1 MDSGLIIFLLFI
13 VIYAVVA
20 VWLGRRSITMPMFFL
35 VVGALFGANGLGW
48 INLSVSTEGGKIL
61 VEITLALLLF
71 ADSSTLKLHQLKDD
85 PGLPGRLLGVALP
98 LIIGLGGLIAFAL
111 FPREGIG
118 FALLIGA
125 ILAPTDAALGL
136 PIFTNSRVPV
146 RIRRALNVESGL
158 NDGIATP
165 FVSLFTALAVAE
177 LTQKLTGWLAF
188 AMLNITIAVV
198 VGSVL
203 GVSGGW
209 LFAYAMR
216 HRLTSRAT
224 EQIGTLA
231 LVLAI
236 YFASIALGGN
246 GFIAAFVGGLFFGY
260 ATRHRQHH
268 ATEFTESTGTL
279 LSLFVWM
286 IFGAIVVVPLF
297 TAFNPLALLY
307 AVLSLTLIRMLPVA
321 LSLIGT
327 HFRRDTKLAMGWL
340 GPRGLASVVFTLIA
354 FEAFREIARP
364 HQPLIAFAGW
374 TILLSVVLHGFSA
387 LPLARWYANRLKTA
401 PASIPELLKVPD
413 LEPRQNRITD
423 VPKALVPHPDSDKDR
438 DNNET

>member
-1 MDSGLIIFLLFI
+1 MDSGLVIFLLFI

-35 VVGALFGANGLGW
+35 VVGALFGANGLSW
-48 INLSVSTEGGKIL
+48 INLSLSTEGGKIL

-71 ADSSTLKLHQLKDD
+71 ADASTLKLHQLKDD
-85 PGLPGRLLGVALP
+85 AGLPARLLGLALP
-98 LIIGLGGLIAFAL
+98 MIIALGGLIAFVL

-118 FALLIGA
+118 FAFLIGA

-177 LTQKLTGWLAF
+177 LTQKLSDWLAS
-188 AMLNITIAVV
+188 AMLDIAIAVA
-198 VGSVL
+198 VGAVM
-203 GVSGGW
+203 GITGGW
-209 LFAYAMR
+209 LFAFAMR
-216 HRLTSRAT
+216 HRLTSRTT

-231 LVLAI
+231 LVMAI

-286 IFGAIVVVPLF
+286 IFGSIVVVPLF

-321 LSLIGT
+321 LSLVGAN
-327 HFRRDTKLAMGWL
+327 FRRDTQFVMGWL

-354 FEAFREIARP
+354 FESFHEIARP
-364 HQPLIAFAGW
+364 YQALFAIAGW

-387 LPLARWYANRLKTA
+387 LPLVRWYGNRLKTA
-401 PASIPELLKVPD
+401 PASIPEFMEVQD
-413 LEPRQNRITD
+413 LEPRQNRSTD
-423 VPKALVPHPDSDKDR
+423 LPRPSAPQTDFDK
-438 DNNET
+438 EVG